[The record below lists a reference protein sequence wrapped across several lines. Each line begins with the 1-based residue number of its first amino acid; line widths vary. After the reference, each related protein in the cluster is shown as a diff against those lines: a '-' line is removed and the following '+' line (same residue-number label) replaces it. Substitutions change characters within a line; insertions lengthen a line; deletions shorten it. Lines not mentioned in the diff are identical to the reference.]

1 MNRARP
7 LLLAP
12 APGYGPG
19 EQKQEDD
26 APEYVW
32 KETFPQNMLCSV
44 CLTVMGVRAALAA
57 SRTDLLSSS

>member
-1 MNRARP
+1 MNRAHP

-19 EQKQEDD
+19 EQKQEGD

-32 KETFPQNMLCSV
+32 KETFPLNTLCSV
-44 CLTVMGVRAALAA
+44 CSTVMAVRAALAA
-57 SRTDLLSSS
+57 SHTDLLSSS